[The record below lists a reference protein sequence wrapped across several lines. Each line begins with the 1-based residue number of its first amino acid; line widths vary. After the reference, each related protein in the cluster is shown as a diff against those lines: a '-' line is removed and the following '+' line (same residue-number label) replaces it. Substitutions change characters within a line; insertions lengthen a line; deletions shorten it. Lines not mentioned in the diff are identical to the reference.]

1 MSNDNNNEDESIL
14 TTKQIEDSVYDPLSG
29 LKRERC
35 YKCKKCIRKYNSEKA
50 NEYKINSS
58 YICFTIQS
66 ILYLIFIILTRNSI
80 IADDDLK
87 NVIKLLI
94 CLLTFSA
101 IFCSCF
107 FIAESENGEYSSYC
121 SLFIYFICIF
131 IFKGVL
137 YILGDVLIKYYF
149 KNKDSPFIVI
159 ASLSFLII
167 YYITIILYNEA
178 NEATNLCMILLFGI
192 AYGIIA
198 ILIECSILGF
208 EDIKYL
214 SAIIALQLFFINV
227 GYCLFIQKE
236 YIPNEFLKKIVTLDL
251 YKFKIIFLPL
261 SKILII
267 LLIIYYYIDK
277 FLEYFLTCGHCCE
290 Q

>member
-1 MSNDNNNEDESIL
+1 MINDNNNEDESIL

-87 NVIKLLI
+87 NVIKQLI

-107 FIAESENGEYSSYC
+107 FIAESENYEYSSY
-121 SLFIYFICIF
+121 FIFFICIF

-227 GYCLFIQKE
+227 GYCFFIQKE
-236 YIPNEFLKKIVTLDL
+236 KSPYGFLKKVVTLDL

-261 SKILII
+261 SKI
-267 LLIIYYYIDK
+267 LIIYYYIDK

>member
-35 YKCKKCIRKYNSEKA
+35 YKCKKCFRKYNSEKA

-58 YICFTIQS
+58 YICFIIQS

-101 IFCSCF
+101 IFCSSF
-107 FIAESENGEYSSYC
+107 FFAESENYEYSSY
-121 SLFIYFICIF
+121 FIFFICTF

-198 ILIECSILGF
+198 ILIECSIQGF

-227 GYCLFIQKE
+227 GYCLFIQKK
-236 YIPNEFLKKIVTLDL
+236 YIPKEFLKKVVTLDL

-267 LLIIYYYIDK
+267 LNFILYIYEYIV
-277 FLEYFLTCGHCCE
+277 TCGHCCE
-290 Q
+290 

>member
-87 NVIKLLI
+87 NVIKQLI

-107 FIAESENGEYSSYC
+107 FIAESENYEYSSYC
-121 SLFIYFICIF
+121 SLFIIFICIF

-198 ILIECSILGF
+198 ILIECSIQGF

-214 SAIIALQLFFINV
+214 SAIIALQLFFINI

-236 YIPNEFLKKIVTLDL
+236 YIPKEFLKKVVTLDL

-267 LLIIYYYIDK
+267 LYFIDK

>member
-107 FIAESENGEYSSYC
+107 FIAESENYEYSSY
-121 SLFIYFICIF
+121 FIFFICIF

-214 SAIIALQLFFINV
+214 SAIIALQLFFINI

-236 YIPNEFLKKIVTLDL
+236 YIPKEFLKKVVTLDL

-267 LLIIYYYIDK
+267 LNFILYIYEYIV
-277 FLEYFLTCGHCCE
+277 TCGHCCE
-290 Q
+290 